1 MEKEKYGISHVIN
14 AFFHSKD
21 GLRFV
26 FIREKSFRIEVGV
39 CFFVCLIIPFLRLSL
54 SKSLVL
60 IGSCFAVLIAELV
73 NTAIE
78 VIIDRISYEDNQLS
92 KAAKDIGSLIV
103 LCTIV
108 FAIFVWVSVLV

>member
-1 MEKEKYGISHVIN
+1 MDEEKGFRHIIN

-39 CFFVCLIIPFLRLSL
+39 CFFICLMVPFLRLSL

-60 IGSCFAVLIAELV
+60 IGSCFTILIAELV

-78 VIIDRISYEDNQLS
+78 VIVDRISYEDNPLS

-108 FAIFVWVSVLV
+108 FAIFVWISVLI